1 MPRAAGEPAVG
12 FTLGEIAAALKA
24 ELVGPADRLVSRIA
38 PLAEADEATISF
50 LANPRYRAQL
60 AGSRAACVIVAPAMR
75 GPATLRGAALIA
87 EDPYLCYARLSQWW
101 AARTRPPQSA
111 GIHPTAAVDVD
122 ARIGTGV
129 SIGPFTVVEA
139 GATIADGASIGA
151 HGFIGAAASVGTASR
166 LAARVTV
173 GWGCS
178 IGARGIVHSG
188 VVIGADGFGF
198 APTEGRWEKIEQL
211 GSVRIGDDCEIGANT
226 CIDRGALGDTVIGNG
241 VKLDNLIQIGHNV
254 RIGDHTAVAG
264 NAGIAGSATIGSRCT
279 IGGGAGVLGH
289 LQLADE
295 VHISAMS
302 LVMRSIARPGLYSGV
317 FPIDDNA
324 AWEKN
329 AATLRQLHTLRER
342 LRQLERTCSAP
353 REQQP

>member
-1 MPRAAGEPAVG
+1 MPRAASEVDSG
-12 FTLGEIAAALKA
+12 FTLGEIADALKA
-24 ELVGPADRLVSRIA
+24 ELVGARDLRVRRIG
-38 PLAEADEATISF
+38 PLADADEATISF
-50 LANPRYRAQL
+50 LANPRYRSQL
-60 AGSRAACVIVAPAMR
+60 SGSRAACVIVAPDLRDA
-75 GPATLRGAALIA
+75 AVERGAALVA
-87 EDPYLCYARLSQWW
+87 GDPYLCYARLTQWW
-101 AARTRPPQSA
+101 ALRTRSPQPMGVHPSA
-111 GIHPTAAVDVD
+111 SIDPQAHL
-122 ARIGTGV
+122 GTGV
-129 SIGPFTVVEA
+129 SIGAFAVVEA
-139 GATIADGASIGA
+139 GASVADGASIGA
-151 HGFIGAAASVGTASR
+151 HGFVGGAASIGVSTC

-188 VVIGADGFGF
+188 AVIGADGFGF

-211 GSVRIGDDCEIGANT
+211 GAVRIGDDCEIGANT

-254 RIGDHTAVAG
+254 RIGDHTAIAG
-264 NAGIAGSATIGSRCT
+264 NAGVAGSAVIGSRCT

-289 LQLADE
+289 LELADD

-302 LVMRSIARPGLYSGV
+302 LVMRSIRRPGLYSGI

-329 AATLRQLHTLRER
+329 AATLRQLHQLRDR
-342 LRQLERTCSAP
+342 LRQLEQRRSAVVEP
-353 REQQP
+353 QP